1 MSSKWKNLR
10 SFKIGTSDGGTENY
24 TLSENEETGDFKI
37 QNDFG
42 NISIEMERMSGYE
55 FLKKVVKEME
65 DNMMPDNIF
74 DDPWLNDLLDD
85 SDDNDNNLDC
95 DYTD

>member
-1 MSSKWKNLR
+1 MSDKWKNLR

-65 DNMMPDNIF
+65 DNMMSDNIF

-85 SDDNDNNLDC
+85 SDDNNLDC

>member
-1 MSSKWKNLR
+1 MKNKWKSIR
-10 SFKIGTSDGGTENY
+10 SFKIWTSDGGTENY

-55 FLKKVVKEME
+55 FLKKIVKEME
-65 DNMMPDNIF
+65 DRMMPDNVF
-74 DDPWLNDLLDD
+74 DAPWLNDLLDD
-85 SDDNDNNLDC
+85 NNDSDDNLDC

>member
-1 MSSKWKNLR
+1 MKNNWKNLR

-24 TLSENEETGDFKI
+24 TLSENEDTGDFKI
-37 QNDFG
+37 ENDFG

-55 FLKKVVKEME
+55 FLKKLVKEME
-65 DNMMPDNIF
+65 EVMMPAGDCYS

-85 SDDNDNNLDC
+85 SDDLDC
-95 DYTD
+95 NHAD

>member
-65 DNMMPDNIF
+65 DKMMPDNIF

-85 SDDNDNNLDC
+85 SDDNNLDC